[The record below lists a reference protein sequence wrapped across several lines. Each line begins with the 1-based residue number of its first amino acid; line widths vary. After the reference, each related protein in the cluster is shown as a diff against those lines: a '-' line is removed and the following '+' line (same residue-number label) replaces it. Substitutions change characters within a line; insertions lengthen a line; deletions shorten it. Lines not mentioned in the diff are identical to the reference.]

1 MMDIIFAF
9 GIVWVIYGFAGLLGF
24 QVAIPK
30 KAKARTWTKRYIRS
44 QGLSWILLG
53 VPWIIL
59 ACASNGSNMH
69 ISTKI
74 LSLVLCSVPALL
86 FTIIYDRKYKAIINE
101 EEKSD

>member
-1 MMDIIFAF
+1 MDIIFAF

-24 QVAIPK
+24 QISIPAR
-30 KAKARTWTKRYIRS
+30 AKYRTWTKRYIRS

-59 ACASNGSNMH
+59 ACVANGSNMH
-69 ISTKI
+69 ISIKI

-86 FTIIYDRKYKAIINE
+86 YTIIHDRKYRAKINE

>member
-1 MMDIIFAF
+1 MDTIFAF

-59 ACASNGSNMH
+59 ACVTKGRMTH
-69 ISTKI
+69 ISIKP
-74 LSLVLCSVPALL
+74 LALVICSVPALL
-86 FTIIYDRKYKAIINE
+86 YTTIFDRKYKAIINE